1 MKILN
6 IILSSIGSIIVL
18 FVLSKLI
25 GNKQISNMTL
35 FDYINGIT
43 IGSIAAEMATALEGD
58 FLLPLTAMIIYGLAS
73 LAISCIAT
81 KSIKLRR
88 FLIGRSIILLD
99 NGKLYKKNL
108 MKARL
113 DINEFLTQCRVNG
126 YFNLADIQTAII
138 EPNGMISILPV
149 SDKRPVNPQD
159 LNLSPDKERIVTNV
173 VIDGKIIYKNL
184 KSMGKEEEWLRKQL
198 KDKWNISISDAFLV
212 TYDSNRLDA
221 YVKLNDKPVDDPFQ

>member
-1 MKILN
+1 
-6 IILSSIGSIIVL
+6 
-18 FVLSKLI
+18 
-25 GNKQISNMTL
+25 
-35 FDYINGIT
+35 
-43 IGSIAAEMATALEGD
+43 
-58 FLLPLTAMIIYGLAS
+58 
-73 LAISCIAT
+73 
-81 KSIKLRR
+81 
-88 FLIGRSIILLD
+88 
-99 NGKLYKKNL
+99 

-126 YFNLADIQTAII
+126 YFNLADIQTAIN

-212 TYDSNRLDA
+212 T
-221 YVKLNDKPVDDPFQ
+221 